1 MFFKILK
8 KDLKES
14 PGLNFCIFISMIVSS
29 ILVVTGAI
37 MLYATLVGFN
47 NSYNLANST
56 DGFIITA
63 KSVSN
68 YEQKHK
74 ATENWLADREE
85 IEFYNCTDVIS
96 ISPENIYINDISLT
110 AKSFA
115 SSTPFYISKMPDK
128 TNLAFDMNDQPF
140 TVQNGAVAIPQ
151 WMNTNYK
158 IKAGDKLK
166 LTTQAGNTYEFT
178 VSTVYKD
185 TSIYMF
191 YRLLLSDNDY
201 QKIVSESPFILN
213 NYNIVFYKYNKDY
226 SIDVN
231 DLCQKLSKYN
241 DCTKLLLVMDYFG
254 NSCTSNR
261 DILGIKEKYSRL
273 KIVNDITHN
282 FLYYVDSGIFDYTVA
297 SIRKWVNIPDGGLLW
312 SNDIIDISKFEEEN
326 LFSNSRLQAQ
336 IMRNE
341 YLNNGDENLKTEYR
355 KIFSE
360 VGKIL
365 DEDSRPYKMSE
376 YSYQLLCETDFD
388 AIRSIREKNFAV
400 LSRILSE
407 CQNITLI
414 QNDNFK
420 SNLYVPFLVRNRD
433 IKQRELSSIGIFNT
447 VIWPLNDIQKDN
459 CMIAKYIGEN
469 MLAAPCDQRYTF
481 DEMVYVGNCIVR
493 CFNEKNSDDF
503 RS

>member
-1 MFFKILK
+1 
-8 KDLKES
+8 
-14 PGLNFCIFISMIVSS
+14 MIVKEYGYEYDAKINTELYSS
-29 ILVVTGAI
+29 TKNK
-37 MLYATLVGFN
+37 Y
-47 NSYNLANST
+47 ANSMYKGAYCLRSGR
-56 DGFIITA
+56 DALKVVARNCGASVVFI
-63 KSVSN
+63 
-68 YEQKHK
+68 
-74 ATENWLADREE
+74 
-85 IEFYNCTDVIS
+85 
-96 ISPENIYINDISLT
+96 PSL
-110 AKSFA
+110 SC
-115 SSTPFYISKMPDK
+115 
-128 TNLAFDMNDQPF
+128 
-140 TVQNGAVAIPQ
+140 
-151 WMNTNYK
+151 
-158 IKAGDKLK
+158 
-166 LTTQAGNTYEFT
+166 
-178 VSTVYKD
+178 
-185 TSIYMF
+185 
-191 YRLLLSDNDY
+191 
-201 QKIVSESPFILN
+201 ESMVTPFILN